1 MVLAV
6 ADDGPGVPEADR
18 TRVFEP
24 FFTTKA
30 SGTGLG
36 LAMAER
42 IARAHGGE
50 LRVVPGRGRGARR
63 PRRLLRAGAAARRV
77 GRAAA

>member
-1 MVLAV
+1 
-6 ADDGPGVPEADR
+6 VPESDGA
-18 TRVFEP
+18 RVFEP
-24 FFTTKA
+24 FYTTKA

-50 LRVVPGRGRGARR
+50 LRVVHGAGAGPGGRGACFELAL
-63 PRRLLRAGAAARRV
+63 PRAGALGVAA
-77 GRAAA
+77 